1 MSSASPARRRLS
13 NVLPFV
19 GGALLLGYFIKSTD
33 LPAVGA
39 ALQKADTVAFIAIAA
54 IATVLIWLYDSL
66 CLVWLVRQT
75 LGHRGLPVGG
85 RLRDLAPIKATSYV
99 LNILNYHAASLGMAW
114 LIGRRKGVSFL
125 ESAGALAL
133 MSYIDLVA
141 VAGMVV
147 VGLWVAPE
155 VLAQNAALQTWLQVV
170 TAAIFCVALVAML
183 VLQSGWQVPLLVRLR
198 QISVLRPLAAM
209 KPLAMLQGVVLR
221 LGIVLAYT
229 AAAFLVMRAFHMD
242 PKLGRMLVVIP
253 ILTVVGTIPIS
264 VAGIGTTQVL
274 MRMLYAPFLTAG
286 QTTAVIDAFSS
297 SMIVG
302 YITCR
307 MIVAAPFLRGI
318 LAELKGR
325 PKED

>member
-1 MSSASPARRRLS
+1 MSSTSPVRRRLS
-13 NVLPFV
+13 NALPFI
-19 GGALLLGYFIKSTD
+19 GAALLLAYFVKSTD
-33 LPAVGA
+33 LKAVGR
-39 ALQKADTVAFIAIAA
+39 ALEHADALAFCITTVV
-54 IATVLIWLYDSL
+54 ATVLIWLYDSL

-75 LGHRGLPVGG
+75 LGHRGSPQGA
-85 RLRDLAPIKATSYV
+85 RLRDLAPIKASSYV

-141 VAGMVV
+141 VAAMVV
-147 VGLWVAPE
+147 VGLWVAPD

-170 TAAIFCVALVAML
+170 TAAIFCVALIAML
-183 VLQSGWQVPLLVRLR
+183 ALQSSWQVPVLVRLR
-198 QISVLRPLAAM
+198 QLSVLRPLAAM
-209 KPLAMLQGVVLR
+209 KPFAMLQGVVLR

-229 AAAFLVMRAFHMD
+229 AAAYLIMQAFAME
-242 PKLGRMLVVIP
+242 PKLGRMLVVMP

-274 MRMLYAPFLTAG
+274 MRMLYAPFLTAN
-286 QTTAVIDAFSS
+286 QDTAVIDAFSS

-307 MIVAAPFLRGI
+307 MIVAAPFLRST

-325 PKED
+325 TETV

>member
-1 MSSASPARRRLS
+1 MSASPSIRRLQR
-13 NVLPFV
+13 VLPFA
-19 GGALLLGYFIKSTD
+19 GALLLIAYFLWSTD
-33 LPAVGA
+33 LPAVGR
-39 ALQKADTVAFIAIAA
+39 ALERADTWAFVAIV
-54 IATVLIWLYDSL
+54 ATATFSIWIYDSL
-66 CLVWLVRQT
+66 CLVWLVQRT

-85 RLRDLAPIKATSYV
+85 RLRDLAPIKASSYV
-99 LNILNYHAASLGMAW
+99 LNILNYHAAALGMAW

-155 VLAQNAALQTWLQVV
+155 VLAQNTALQTWLQVV
-170 TAAIFCVALVAML
+170 TASIFCVALASML
-183 VLQSGWQVPLLVRLR
+183 LLQSGWQLSVLVRLR
-198 QISVLRPLAAM
+198 QIALLRPLAAM
-209 KPLAMLQGVVLR
+209 KPLAMLQGIVLR

-229 AAAFLVMRAFHMD
+229 ATSVMVMQSFHMA
-242 PKLGRMLVVIP
+242 PQWGRMLVIMPV
-253 ILTVVGTIPIS
+253 LTVVGTVPIS

-274 MRMLYAPFLTAG
+274 MRSLLAPFLTAG
-286 QTTAVIDAFSS
+286 QGTAVIDAFSS

-307 MIVAAPFLRGI
+307 MIVAAPFLKAT
-318 LAELKGR
+318 LAELRSREK
-325 PKED
+325 